1 MNIKSFSR
9 KVYIALAAC
18 FVMLAVAPMTASA
31 QSQED
36 QIKAT
41 TLINKGDK
49 APDFTVEMVNGE
61 KITLSKLKGKVV
73 LINMFATWCGPCR
86 MLGPVLEEKA
96 KETDKIKFVSVNID
110 DNEELAEKYNVFTI
124 PCLVL
129 IKEGKE
135 VNRSVG
141 LIQKDALEEFIGE

>member
-1 MNIKSFSR
+1 MDLIK
-9 KVYIALAAC
+9 
-18 FVMLAVAPMTASA
+18 
-31 QSQED
+31 
-36 QIKAT
+36 
-41 TLINKGDK
+41 INQD
-49 APDFTVEMVNGE
+49 DFE
-61 KITLSKLKGKVV
+61 KEVLKSKIPVV
-73 LINMFATWCGPCR
+73 VDFNADWCGPCR

>member
-1 MNIKSFSR
+1 MDLIK
-9 KVYIALAAC
+9 
-18 FVMLAVAPMTASA
+18 
-31 QSQED
+31 
-36 QIKAT
+36 
-41 TLINKGDK
+41 INQD
-49 APDFTVEMVNGE
+49 DFE
-61 KITLSKLKGKVV
+61 KEVLKSKIPVV
-73 LINMFATWCGPCR
+73 VDFNADWCGPCR

-96 KETDKIKFVSVNID
+96 KETDKIKFFSVNID